1 MQRALSIR
9 PSTTNSNSQE
19 LTGTVVRCNRYI
31 QNDIC
36 KEIMKLITLTM
47 DISVKRE
54 TELAIGGSKVK
65 TGEKRMEEYG

>member
-1 MQRALSIR
+1 
-9 PSTTNSNSQE
+9 
-19 LTGTVVRCNRYI
+19 
-31 QNDIC
+31 
-36 KEIMKLITLTM
+36 MKLITLTM